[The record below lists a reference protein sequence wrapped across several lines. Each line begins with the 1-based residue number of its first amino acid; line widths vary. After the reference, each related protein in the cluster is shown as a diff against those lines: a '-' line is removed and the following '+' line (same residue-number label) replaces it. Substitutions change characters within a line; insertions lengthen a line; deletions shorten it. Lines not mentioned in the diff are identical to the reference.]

1 MALVTA
7 PQSSTPD
14 LQYEYHTITLDSV
27 GQSSA
32 NTFTCH
38 LQTPL
43 RNVVQARLVAA
54 HIHSNA
60 SVEHCY
66 VSIKELDTYFNDR
79 AFKALD
85 EQQSMSKVRHAF
97 ASIVSEATTHG
108 GGNQLILFRD
118 NYPIVTQY
126 IDPVRSIDRFQV
138 SIMDQ
143 DGNTIKNS
151 TDTGD
156 NFLVIRFVC
165 MKRNL

>member
-32 NTFTCH
+32 NTFTCF

-60 SVEHCY
+60 SV
-66 VSIKELDTYFNDR
+66 
-79 AFKALD
+79 
-85 EQQSMSKVRHAF
+85 
-97 ASIVSEATTHG
+97 
-108 GGNQLILFRD
+108 
-118 NYPIVTQY
+118 
-126 IDPVRSIDRFQV
+126 
-138 SIMDQ
+138 
-143 DGNTIKNS
+143 
-151 TDTGD
+151 
-156 NFLVIRFVC
+156 
-165 MKRNL
+165 

>member
-7 PQSSTPD
+7 PQSTTPD

-43 RNVVQARLVAA
+43 KNVVQARLVAA
-54 HIHSNA
+54 HIHTN

-66 VSIKELDTYFNDR
+66 VSIKELDTFFHDR

-85 EQQSMSKVRHAF
+85 EQQSMSKVRHSF
-97 ASIVSEATTHG
+97 ASLVTDATTHG
-108 GGNQLILFRD
+108 SNQVILFKD
-118 NYPIVTQY
+118 DYPVVAQY
-126 IDPVRSIDRFQV
+126 IDPIKTIDRFQV
-138 SIMDQ
+138 TLMDQ
-143 DGNTIKNS
+143 DGVTLKNS
-151 TDTGD
+151 SDTGD
-156 NFLVIRFVC
+156 NFLVVRFVC